1 MDRAV
6 LEKMLGEGLSLAEI
20 GRRVGRHE
28 ATVGYWLRRHG
39 LAAVGRHKH
48 AAKGA
53 PARAELAEFVDA
65 GLSIAQIA
73 ERLGCS
79 KGTTRHWLRRY
90 ALRTQAARG
99 RGRALES
106 KRAKDVGLTEAKMF
120 CALHGETLFV
130 LDRRGYYRCRRC
142 RSASVSR
149 RRRRLK
155 ITLVAEAGGCCR
167 LCGYSRCVA
176 ALEFHHLQPDDK
188 AFSLSEEGITRS
200 IARARAEA
208 RKCVLLCSNCHAE
221 VEAGVATLTEEAI
234 ARVECGPPGQ
244 SPGWPDP
251 G

>member
-1 MDRAV
+1 MDRTA
-6 LEKMLGEGLSLAEI
+6 LEKMLGDGLSLAEI

-28 ATVGYWLRRHG
+28 ATVSYWLRRHG
-39 LAAVGRHKH
+39 LAAVGRYRH

-53 PARAELAEFVDA
+53 PARVELADFVDA

-79 KGTTRHWLRRY
+79 KGTVRHWLRRH
-90 ALRTQAARG
+90 ALKTQGASG
-99 RGRALES
+99 RGRAVEA
-106 KRAKDVGLTEAKMF
+106 KRAKDAGLTEAMMC

-155 ITLVAEAGGCCR
+155 KTLVAEAGGCCR
-167 LCGYSRCVA
+167 LCGYSRCLG
-176 ALEFHHLQPDDK
+176 ALEFHHLEPDDK
-188 AFSLSEEGITRS
+188 AFSLSEEGVTRS

-208 RKCVLLCSNCHAE
+208 RKCALLCANCHAE
-221 VEAGVATLTEEAI
+221 VEAGFATLTEDAT

-244 SPGWPDP
+244 SPG
-251 G
+251 